1 MSEFGVLN
9 LAEVEGEDKRLNTKD
24 GGSFLDQFVPISD
37 LKSGESLAV
46 RILPPVKGGKLF
58 QYNRIHTINNRKVN
72 CPRPLVNGK
81 WDRNVPCPI
90 CDYYNS
96 LWQQSDHAEKE
107 GNKKEAERIR
117 AEARSIKPIERYY
130 YNALVRK
137 MTVNGEAKTNVGPR
151 ILSVG
156 KVLHQMIIRTIV
168 SEDPQERLG
177 DVTHVKNG
185 YDFIIRKEMR
195 ADYPNYDRSTF
206 AREPSPLGD
215 AELIS
220 AISENLIDLSKF
232 RTLKGLEDIKKEL
245 AIHRG
250 LIPDIVQNFDV
261 AQFDSEFST
270 TTKSKSSASVPVNVT
285 TETESVQVQDDV
297 AIESDEFLADLAEF
311 AQE

>member
-1 MSEFGVLN
+1 MSEFGVLD

-37 LKSGESLAV
+37 IKSGESLTV
-46 RILPPVKGGKLF
+46 RILPPVKGGRLF

-81 WDRNVPCPI
+81 WDRTVPCPI

-96 LWQQSDHAEKE
+96 LWQQSDRAENE

-137 MTVNGEAKTNVGPR
+137 MNVNGEVKTNVGPR

-156 KVLHQMIIRTIV
+156 KVLHQMIIRHIV

-177 DVTHVKNG
+177 DITHVKTG

-206 AREPSPLGD
+206 AREPSPLGEAD
-215 AELIS
+215 LIS
-220 AISENLIDLSKF
+220 SISENLIDLSKF
-232 RTLKGLEDIKKEL
+232 RTLKGLDEIKKEL

-261 AQFDSEFST
+261 AQFDSEFQDSK
-270 TTKSKSSASVPVNVT
+270 TTKSKSTVSVPVRVEAEADSAT
-285 TETESVQVQDDV
+285 DV